1 GSEELRWGARPGRRL
16 ETSDDHCDAHAPLD
30 AGPLITGPRDGREWP
45 KARRPRPL
53 FSPSSTTTWVQVR
66 LTLSLCTTM
75 VYSMMDID
83 GQASPHP
90 LRAMRSFS
98 AGAKRARS
106 PDSEDP
112 PTDRPVKRIATDND
126 APASRPIVQLHIGGS
141 GSNRGSRQSSE
152 EWPNRMG
159 GLRIDS
165 PMVSSGAPSEN
176 GEDDAMDVAMDAMPS
191 SPSPHIG
198 QNSAFASSAP
208 SLSMSSNAAARPAF
222 LAVPSAQGMPG
233 IVDNVTGT
241 PHRQGPQIQI
251 TPATPMSSFQ
261 GPGTLPQGLGIS
273 PQGPG
278 IPSQPTPAPPE
289 RASSVDI
296 AMSPSPSRP
305 PATPSFQR
313 RFTMGPR
320 LDCEKCRLGVKGH
333 YAHYT

>member
-1 GSEELRWGARPGRRL
+1 
-16 ETSDDHCDAHAPLD
+16 
-30 AGPLITGPRDGREWP
+30 
-45 KARRPRPL
+45 
-53 FSPSSTTTWVQVR
+53 
-66 LTLSLCTTM
+66 M

-83 GQASPHP
+83 GQASPRPH

-126 APASRPIVQLHIGGS
+126 APASRPIVQLHIRGS

-152 EWPNRMG
+152 EWPNQMG

-165 PMVSSGAPSEN
+165 PMISSGAPSEN

-198 QNSAFASSAP
+198 QNSVFASSAP
-208 SLSMSSNAAARPAF
+208 SLSMSSNAAERPAF
-222 LAVPSAQGMPG
+222 LTVPSTLGMPG

-251 TPATPMSSFQ
+251 TPATPMASSQ
-261 GPGTLPQGLGIS
+261 GPGILPQGLEIS
-273 PQGPG
+273 PQ
-278 IPSQPTPAPPE
+278 PALAP

-296 AMSPSPSRP
+296 AMSSSSSPSRP